1 MKISTGVKWG
11 LVAGLIV
18 GLATGIVDY
27 FGIDAIKNQL
37 ADYIYREAIAQ
48 GASPEIARR
57 AAQTAV
63 EILPLLTIVGGVI
76 VGLIIYIIVG
86 VVLAV
91 LWERLKMPW
100 YAKGALF
107 GVVLLLIF
115 AAPSLIVHPPPGV
128 PTPPVAYLY
137 AKWALDLAGPI
148 FLAWLLE
155 RKSRA

>member
-1 MKISTGVKWG
+1 MKLSTGAKWG

-18 GLATGIVDY
+18 GLATGIVGY

-48 GASPEIARR
+48 RAPPGTARQ
-57 AAQTAV
+57 AAQLYV
-63 EILPLLTIVGGVI
+63 QILPLATIVSGV
-76 VGLIIYIIVG
+76 VGSIIIYLIVG
-86 VVLAV
+86 VVMAL
-91 LWERLKMPW
+91 LWERLRMPW

-107 GVVLLLIF
+107 GVALLLIS
-115 AAPSLIVHPPPGV
+115 AAPSLAVPPPPGA
-128 PTPPVAYLY
+128 PTPPAAYLY
-137 AKWALDLAGPI
+137 AIWALNLAGPI